1 MRLAP
6 KDGWESLPSFISYF
20 GLDTASN
27 TPQVEGAING
37 VFQAGGLIGAL
48 TCTWTADKFGRRKAL
63 FVGSM
68 FATVGGALQAGSVH
82 MAMFIIMRFISGLG
96 IGALITLVPLYLTE
110 VAPPKIRGLVVG
122 TTGIMI
128 GFGYASASWIGFGFY
143 FLENGSGAQWRVPIA
158 IQCVPA
164 LGLAF
169 SVFFLAESPRWQAN
183 TKGKIPTVIANDR
196 YEEAFQVFVKVHAES
211 SDQADMNS
219 VHAEFELIRAQ
230 IIHEKHNAVRF
241 LDLFTHKT
249 LRRRTLVGF
258 LTLLGGQAAGTQV
271 VNNYGPSLYAALGYD
286 GTQTLLIQ
294 CCWITTV
301 AIGNIINASIID
313 KLGRRPLLHFGFA
326 ACIIAMIGECVTVS
340 TFQRSGSRPA
350 ASAAVFFLFLEVFC
364 YASTLDATTYV
375 YSSEVF
381 PTPMRAKGMAV
392 SISGLFLGGLLILE
406 PAPTAFASIHWKYF
420 LVFVCASSV
429 MLVVVHFLFPET
441 NQKSLEEISA
451 LFGDTVEHDPVSA
464 DGQNLS
470 IFEDRGGDKAPV
482 DVNLKVKGTN
492 TSGRSD

>member
-6 KDGWESLPSFISYF
+6 KDGWGSLPSFISYF

-82 MAMFIIMRFISGLG
+82 MAMFIITRVISGLG

-169 SVFFLAESPRWQAN
+169 SVFFLAESPRWL
-183 TKGKIPTVIANDR
+183 IANDR

-429 MLVVVHFLFPET
+429 MLVVVHFLFPE
-441 NQKSLEEISA
+441 
-451 LFGDTVEHDPVSA
+451 VS
-464 DGQNLS
+464 
-470 IFEDRGGDKAPV
+470 
-482 DVNLKVKGTN
+482 
-492 TSGRSD
+492 